1 MDSISKQ
8 ISIMSRSIDVKV
20 NLDEFFKSQSEV
32 KEKLKLCANIN
43 EMTQF
48 QDVIFLLFQNL
59 NHINSNHIHYL

>member
-1 MDSISKQ
+1 M
-8 ISIMSRSIDVKV
+8 DVKV

-32 KEKLKLCANIN
+32 KEKLKLCAYIN